1 MKKIKKINI
10 IYILPAHKRASGG
23 SKVIYQHSELINKFK
38 IDNISSHILHL
49 KKKKVDKIFL
59 SLKKRIFNKSSKKY
73 GWHGNEMKPVKSFT
87 PSESWTKNKI
97 LIKKDMNFNPKTD
110 FVILPQIW
118 AHFAN
123 DFLIK
128 KKLNTQFLYKVFII

>member
-1 MKKIKKINI
+1 MIGIIVIK
-10 IYILPAHKRASGG
+10 IYILPAHKSASGG

-73 GWHGNEMKPVKSFT
+73 GWLGNEMKAVKSFT

-97 LIKKDMNFNPKTD
+97 SIKNDMNFESKTD
-110 FVILPQIW
+110 FIIIPEIW

-128 KKLNTQFLYKVFII
+128 KKN